1 MDHDIYSK
9 ENRNKFI
16 ENNKDFIYETTS
28 FFCNQELDWIVDQ
41 ELNIALFA
49 FNKAC
54 ETYNEIEGS
63 FLNYAYI
70 LIKSALIE
78 YYIKLEESPLLI
90 FEYGNKIH
98 SDLLN
103 TLSDFEIF
111 FDNKERA
118 KEIALLTEELTK
130 HSITYKN
137 IVKLK
142 LKDPSLKNKIL
153 NLVIAISRK
162 SDLKEDIL
170 INKSFDIDQLSNLC
184 DLDKETLTKYKK
196 YIIMLLLVISSDK
209 YIYLKGSLDI
219 KVGASNA

>member
-1 MDHDIYSK
+1 M
-9 ENRNKFI
+9 
-16 ENNKDFIYETTS
+16 
-28 FFCNQELDWIVDQ
+28 
-41 ELNIALFA
+41 
-49 FNKAC
+49 
-54 ETYNEIEGS
+54 
-63 FLNYAYI
+63 
-70 LIKSALIE
+70 
-78 YYIKLEESPLLI
+78 
-90 FEYGNKIH
+90 
-98 SDLLN
+98 
-103 TLSDFEIF
+103 SDFEIF